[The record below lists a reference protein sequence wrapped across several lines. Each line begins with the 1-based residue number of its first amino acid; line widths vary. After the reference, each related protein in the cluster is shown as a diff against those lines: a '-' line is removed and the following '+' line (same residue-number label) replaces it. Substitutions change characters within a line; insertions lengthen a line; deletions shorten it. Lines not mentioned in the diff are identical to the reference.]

1 MAAIPRE
8 LIESELF
15 GYEKGAFTGAIGR
28 KIGKFEE
35 ANGGTLFL
43 DEIAELELGLQS
55 KLLRVLQEREVVRVG
70 GNEKVKLD
78 VRIITASHKN
88 LPEEVK
94 RGNFREDL
102 FYRLSGVPIAIPP
115 LRERGN
121 DILLLAKYFLDG
133 FCKSNKMAP
142 MSLSNDARE
151 KLISYNYPGNVREL
165 KGVMELA
172 AVMCNGNEIDTDDIT
187 FHSVSVGNQLM
198 MEEKTLHQYNIDI
211 IQSFLNKYDS
221 NILRVA
227 DKLDIGKSTIYRMIK
242 NEELS
247 VK

>member
-1 MAAIPRE
+1 
-8 LIESELF
+8 
-15 GYEKGAFTGAIGR
+15 
-28 KIGKFEE
+28 
-35 ANGGTLFL
+35 
-43 DEIAELELGLQS
+43 
-55 KLLRVLQEREVVRVG
+55 
-70 GNEKVKLD
+70 
-78 VRIITASHKN
+78 
-88 LPEEVK
+88 
-94 RGNFREDL
+94 
-102 FYRLSGVPIAIPP
+102 
-115 LRERGN
+115 
-121 DILLLAKYFLDG
+121 
-133 FCKSNKMAP
+133 MAP

-211 IQSFLNKYDS
+211 IQSFLNKYES